1 MKRTLALLLVYLIAF
16 PAAIYSQNIPR
27 YPLDGLFYAPGPG
40 KGVETGALVGTV
52 ESSQISDELARDT
65 EVAAA
70 AAGKLNT
77 NLGNAETL
85 TTSQQEAF
93 RTVIGAGTGGGGG
106 LSQDAVDAR
115 VDALVQQFARDATT
129 TIPLDK
135 LADAIRYGVIVFEDR
150 APTADDY
157 ANRRVFFNG
166 HILYRVYREPHVHDA
181 AATFSTSNL
190 NINQLGTGIY
200 ASRAAAQTANP
211 SPSGGQRFYNRAENR
226 WEIWQQAG
234 GYYDTRQSAAAP
246 RDAQGALWQ
255 GEWDDEDHAEANV
268 DRTGEIV
275 SFPDSNGTYV
285 LHRVATFTG
294 PSTAYI
300 YGLEAVAGGGGGSGS
315 GGITQAARIS
325 LSTDTTVTINSAITW
340 NDEIFDEGDWWESAN
355 PTRLTIPAGV
365 TKVIVFGGLQATSNT
380 NPEFYIQKFDADGTG
395 GPWLAH
401 WAPSGFSLQTA
412 STGPIEV
419 GAGDYFEL
427 YSRGAVTL
435 EGDSATRENTFF
447 SIVDISGGG
456 GGGTGGPAITGGAL
470 PDVAAAA
477 RDAIYGD
484 GQSATMAAD
493 GLYYRKHH
501 LRTTVK
507 IRWEN
512 LTDQAVASSI
522 SATGFASEAESGQFT
537 TGGSV
542 FPSRPPGLV
551 ALVRTFNATAD
562 MYQYVL
568 RITDD
573 LSTSDTLYLDIRD
586 IANDIFVDN
595 LEVVQGVGQTDHV
608 SSLFTLANLAFRGL
622 TDSNNRTVVRI
633 RTADD
638 DVEANLIGLL
648 DGDDA
653 LARLSDADDL
663 NATTAD
669 AHTYADAVGERKLDT
684 NLGNVATLT
693 GTQQEAFRSAIGTGT
708 GGGGT
713 TVEANP
719 SGTDGEDLRRLAV
732 GGDNLKVGRVRDA
745 RGGFP
750 TPGAD
755 CDREL
760 AYNLGTEQFEICE
773 NSPHVQALPSGTWG
787 FIPNRTDLLVEES
800 RNFVSSP
807 DLGDF
812 VFDAGAHHFY
822 EWTVIFQS
830 GTTRNAWVQTI
841 PTIALAAS
849 RSNTTYSV
857 HFLGEQN
864 SDNAALGHISSLAA
878 NTDYFYVAGDTIRI
892 LDLSTY
898 VAGGTAV
905 DHWEWRNVGD
915 EALSNRQLGV
925 FAEYPG
931 LSRATEDLETIGTGR
946 TWTDANANHARV
958 DSFTTFPTP
967 QEIGASLFDSTSFSY
982 SSDSTAHVAC
992 IRLGL
997 SETPRNF
1004 RLRLRANDNSETVYF
1019 SGSHLIE
1026 ATRDLTHQFWCG
1038 PVTPFADS
1046 TLSAER
1052 SAVTHTTR
1060 YRGEVEAQRLQGQLT
1075 SGQIGTGV
1083 VPTTLLELTDFPNTY
1098 TDQGRKFIRVNVAES
1113 SLEFINEPN
1122 PPEAIPQVGAIP
1134 AATAESSNLVFLTH
1148 DYTEGV
1154 KTDVAVTLGFE
1165 GGFAGYSGPH
1175 GRPADLGSIAS
1186 PGPGPLVAIIGPGT
1200 ATGYTLSEV
1209 YSLNQG
1215 WLESLDA
1222 IEIGGTE
1229 YILGITLHESG
1240 FYFRRISN
1248 YPDNQTAAT
1257 LDLNFRVGTNNWYWT
1272 DGATNRFTAGLY
1284 EKTLL
1289 GTALEYRKLIFDGL
1303 VHIDG
1308 VGAPTEPPTRAAQS
1322 FVNDFGQLWVAGD
1335 EIERVE
1341 MPGTVARDETLSFV
1355 YNTVDLY
1362 VFNVTGF
1369 TDITGRADGAF
1380 ALAFSSDTFVQQQ
1393 GPPTSSSTNDLVLSL
1408 TWEEAWTYIV
1418 NSVVDNVVTRFFRD
1432 ESVYLGKYAT
1442 KDDAGRALFDEL
1454 DGADFAPDTYYYALS
1469 SDNIVREILEY
1480 GAGVIVR
1487 EDHFFWTG
1495 PLATQ
1500 TDVSNIINFNIKK
1513 DSEAGPPRFTPDF
1526 AGQIAINGIGQFFAV
1541 GSRIVTHT
1549 DPSVFSADMVITVPQ
1564 RDTTWPYWK
1573 GTHSHDLASG
1583 DRGDFFWRTLEN
1595 TFKLF
1600 LSSSNIQAQSWG
1612 NIVQFFRDNPTLASG
1627 APTGLFP
1634 TTGPRPIFITGNNYG
1649 FPSDTDAANYVHAH
1663 HESVSTTSGFVW
1675 LDSSEVAPERWEMR
1689 FAPIGSF
1696 IPGETTVE
1704 EVLYW
1709 QGPAAYRIT
1718 DLVDVPP
1725 FGTAGS
1731 ALLVNADRSGITYGD
1746 LSLGM
1751 DDRTALDE
1759 LLKRHPVDAEF
1770 EAGQGIGLFYGWNT
1784 AHGPIFGTPPTGLP
1798 DDIIGMWWDNTIQ
1811 TDNYRRFVL
1820 STNEETTGRK
1830 YVGASFRVN
1839 GLELTLEHY
1848 NHPGTHNEYRTTT
1861 THTTANATLPT
1872 TTEAQT
1878 WTFNIEDTGEEDLDF
1893 LGGTAWWYSLTEQHI
1908 ISGGGGGGTADGVA
1922 DSVELT
1928 EDSGDLTITIGRTVG
1943 SNLTDTVSLPAGGTV
1958 DLSSVSGNITPD
1970 ADNMHEVGTASRTF
1984 NSGRFTNFIIDDT
1997 LHVGGDVAND
2007 LVPDADGSHDLG
2019 TAARTWGGL
2028 HAVNVI
2034 ADQNM
2039 RLGTQDIGDAYV
2051 GQSISGQTI
2060 TFTQADTTTE
2070 TLMLPG
2076 VAGGTVITEAPVSGD
2091 GTAGDPVTIADDAIS
2106 GDKLDAELRA
2116 NIVSRNFPLEYAV
2129 NPTTTTGDAERTQII
2144 GNIYQAETDLVVHQY
2159 TMRSTLETG
2168 HSRNYTPRA
2177 FKVDMISAT
2186 DYQRG
2191 SNPFATVRVSALG
2204 HAYAANTGILT
2215 DIRTDLHAQIYD
2227 GGLHVEKDEYFFLGF
2242 SHEAGNFET
2251 YLAVAFG
2258 ADENTHVGSATFP
2271 HATISY
2277 VAKGANAVQQPGGT
2291 DNVYNDNTFAMRMMI
2306 DYEVA
2311 GGIMTASDEGT
2322 LAFTGHAEINCTGAG
2337 ITCSED
2343 TTNDRLTINVP
2354 GGGGGTFSG
2363 ARAEVST
2370 DYIITGQ
2377 SSFTSIIFNEASVD
2391 EGGWWDSTNPTRLTV
2406 PAGVSHVMVQ
2416 AGIDENTNTGSA
2428 ARLLQIVRTRGTTNT
2443 VFAYSHDIVTT
2454 RGRFSATTGIV
2465 PVEAGDYFTSRYLC
2479 QTCNPTIA
2487 GDLDATFLSIVDMSG
2502 GGGGGGATL
2511 TDADLDIATPANE
2524 PTTEGASRQAIAEA
2538 IADQPTIV
2546 GLTQTAYDT
2555 LTPDT
2560 NTLYIITP

>member
-1 MKRTLALLLVYLIAF
+1 MKRTLALLFVYLIAF
-16 PAAIYSQNIPR
+16 PAAIYSQTIQR

-52 ESSQISDELARDT
+52 ESGQISNELARDT

-77 NLGNAETL
+77 DLGNAGTL
-85 TTSQQEAF
+85 TPTQQAAF
-93 RTVIGAGTGGGGG
+93 RTAIGAGTGGGGG
-106 LSQDAVDAR
+106 GLTQDAVDAR
-115 VDALVQQFARDATT
+115 IAILVQQFARDATT

-135 LADAIRYGVIVFEDR
+135 LANAIRYGVIVFEDR

-166 HILYRVYREPHVHDA
+166 HTLYRVYREPHAHGA
-181 AATFSTSNL
+181 AATFSTSSL

-211 SPSGGQRFYNRAENR
+211 SPSGGQRFYNRAEHR

-246 RDAQGALWQ
+246 RDAQGTLWQ

-300 YGLEAVAGGGGGSGS
+300 YGLEAVAGGN
-315 GGITQAARIS
+315 AANAIV
-325 LSTDTTVTINSAITW
+325 LSD
-340 NDEIFDEGDWWESAN
+340 
-355 PTRLTIPAGV
+355 P
-365 TKVIVFGGLQATSNT
+365 
-380 NPEFYIQKFDADGTG
+380 
-395 GPWLAH
+395 
-401 WAPSGFSLQTA
+401 
-412 STGPIEV
+412 
-419 GAGDYFEL
+419 
-427 YSRGAVTL
+427 
-435 EGDSATRENTFF
+435 
-447 SIVDISGGG
+447 
-456 GGGTGGPAITGGAL
+456 L
-470 PDVAAAA
+470 PDVSAADQS
-477 RDAIYGD
+477 RIYGERS
-484 GQSATMAAD
+484 GTRSAD
-493 GLYYRKHH
+493 GLYFRKHH
-501 LRTTVK
+501 PRTTVK
-507 IRWEN
+507 IRWVN
-512 LTDQAVASSI
+512 LTDHAVASSI
-522 SATGFASEAESGQFT
+522 SATGFASEAESGQFVV
-537 TGGSV
+537 GGSI
-542 FPSRPPGLV
+542 FPSRPPGLIV
-551 ALVRTFNATAD
+551 LVRTFNTTTD
-562 MYQYVL
+562 RYQYRL
-568 RITDD
+568 RITDS
-573 LSTSDTLYLDIRD
+573 LSTSGTLYLDIRD
-586 IANDIFVDN
+586 IANDTFVDN
-595 LEVVQGVGQTDHV
+595 LEVVKGAGQTDHV
-608 SSLFTLANLAFRGL
+608 SSLFTLDNLVFRGL
-622 TDSNNRTVVRI
+622 TDANHRTVVRI

-638 DVEANLIGLL
+638 DLEANLLGLL
-648 DGDDA
+648 DGDDT

-669 AHTYADAVGERKLDT
+669 AHTYTDAVGERKLNT

-693 GTQQEAFRSAIGTGT
+693 GTQQEAFRSAIGAGT
-708 GGGGT
+708 GGGGGGGT
-713 TVEANP
+713 SVEANP

-732 GGDNLKVGRVRDA
+732 GNDNFKVGRVRDA

-760 AYNLGTEQFEICE
+760 AYNPGTEQFEICE

-822 EWTVIFQS
+822 EWTVVFQS

-849 RSNTTYSV
+849 RSNATYAV

-878 NTDYFYVAGDTIRI
+878 DTDYFYVAGDTIRI

-915 EALSNRQLGV
+915 EAFSNRQLGV

-982 SSDSTAHVAC
+982 GSDSTAHVAC

-1026 ATRDLTHQFWCG
+1026 ATTNLTHQFWCG

-1075 SGQIGTGV
+1075 AGQIGAGV

-1154 KTDVAVTLGFE
+1154 KTDVTVTLGFE

-1248 YPDNQTAAT
+1248 YPDNQTAGT

-1284 EKTLL
+1284 EKTLIV
-1289 GTALEYRKLIFDGL
+1289 TTLEYRKLIFDGL

-1322 FVNDFGQLWVAGD
+1322 FVNDFGQLWVSGD

-1355 YNTVDLY
+1355 HNSVDLY

-1369 TDITGRADGAF
+1369 LDVTRRADGAF
-1380 ALAFSSDTFVQQQ
+1380 ALAFSSDAFVQQQ
-1393 GPPTSSSTNDLVLSL
+1393 GPPSSSSTDDLVSL
-1408 TWEEAWTYIV
+1408 ITWEETWTYIV
-1418 NSVVDNVVTRFFRD
+1418 NSVVDNATTRFFRD
-1432 ESVYLGKYAT
+1432 ESIYLGKFAT

-1513 DSEAGPPRFTPDF
+1513 ESEAGPPLIAPDF

-1541 GSRIVTHT
+1541 GSRIITHT
-1549 DPSVFSADMVITVPQ
+1549 DPSIFSADTVITVPQ
-1564 RDTTWPYWK
+1564 RNAAWPYWK
-1573 GTHSHDLASG
+1573 GSHQHDLAAG
-1583 DRGDFFWRTLEN
+1583 DRGDFYWRTLEN
-1595 TFKLF
+1595 TFKQF

-1627 APTGLFP
+1627 APTGLLP
-1634 TTGPRPIFITGNNYG
+1634 TTGPIPIFITGNNYG

-1675 LDSSEVAPERWEMR
+1675 LDSSAVDPELWQMR

-1696 IPGETTVE
+1696 TPGETTVE

-1709 QGPAAYRIT
+1709 QGPAAYRLT

-1725 FGTAGS
+1725 FGAAGS

-1784 AHGPIFGTPPTGLP
+1784 AHGPVFGMPPTGVP

-1830 YVGASFRVN
+1830 YEGASFRVN

-1848 NHPGTHNEYRTTT
+1848 DHPGTHNEYRTTT

-2070 TLMLPG
+2070 TLTLPG

-2159 TMRSTLETG
+2159 TMRSALASG

-2191 SNPFATVRVSALG
+2191 ANPFATVRVSALG

-2215 DIRTDLHAQIYD
+2215 SISTDLHAQIYD

-2242 SHEAGNFET
+2242 SHGAGNFET
-2251 YLAVAFG
+2251 FLTVAFG

-2277 VAKGANAVQQPGGT
+2277 VAKGANAAQQPGGT

-2322 LAFTGHAEINCTGAG
+2322 LAFTGHAEINCTGDG
-2337 ITCSED
+2337 ITCSRD
-2343 TTNDRLTINVP
+2343 TANDRLTINVP
-2354 GGGGGTFSG
+2354 GGGGGGGGNGLDLIYEDAAGLTANTQQTLISGKTFSSYD
-2363 ARAEVST
+2363 AILVET
-2370 DYIITGQ
+2370 DYYAGFHQAVIIPVSRFMADTTTGWRITYNTASGGGEIIRYVDDTHFIP
-2377 SSFTSIIFNEASVD
+2377 SSIAGTEELYRI
-2391 EGGWWDSTNPTRLTV
+2391 W
-2406 PAGVSHVMVQ
+2406 GVS
-2416 AGIDENTNTGSA
+2416 
-2428 ARLLQIVRTRGTTNT
+2428 
-2443 VFAYSHDIVTT
+2443 F
-2454 RGRFSATTGIV
+2454 
-2465 PVEAGDYFTSRYLC
+2465 
-2479 QTCNPTIA
+2479 
-2487 GDLDATFLSIVDMSG
+2487 G
-2502 GGGGGGATL
+2502 GGGGGGATSAQHYYPVADSDVGGTANAITL
-2511 TDADLDIATPANE
+2511 TTGESLSAYANGQLFYFNSGGANTGATTIAVDGLAATAVQRSNGQGASEALTGGEITDNDPLLAVYDGEFDIFLLIPAHVGTAAMRNVGTAEHEVAVLGSGGTFADARIPADIARDAE
-2524 PTTEGASRQAIAEA
+2524 VAALIAAE
-2538 IADQPTIV
+2538 PTIV
-2546 GLTQTAYDT
+2546 GITQTAYDT